1 MTRDETTVDA
11 EGAMTLRTSR
21 LRPLLQAL
29 SKLPPCCVVWGD
41 GSSDEMCLGLLIA
54 TFGSP

>member
-21 LRPLLQAL
+21 LRPLLPAL
-29 SKLPPCCVVWGD
+29 SKLPPRCVVWGD
-41 GSSDEMCLGLLIA
+41 GSSDEMCLGLLTA
-54 TFGSP
+54 TVR